1 MYQILLPNIRP
12 MGGFNDFYNGSFRVW
27 DEIDDMLDCSTSD
40 YRASSWLIDP
50 TDSPDMALMVSG
62 EILSLL
68 LGYLALCGHNN
79 IFQYVRANEIKVF
92 DGNFS
97 TSHARFDEIEIPNY
111 YLQDVWAE
119 RIKFKPH
126 DPREINNLSNR
137 GFDTLLYL
145 ASSNMDIYILLKLL
159 SVRTS
164 WFTLYQIYESLE
176 TFVNQVVDEYPHL
189 KSVENNGVVRKV
201 LDYKSQTEKLTKPA
215 NNFSIVGLNSRH
227 GYVSSNRTINT
238 ANCFTL
244 SEAQVFVLEHVRKY
258 ISWKID
264 KFHESDLFNAN

>member
-1 MYQILLPNIRP
+1 MYQIMLPGIRS
-12 MGGFNDFYNGSFRVW
+12 MGGFNDFKNGSFRVW
-27 DEIDDMLDCSTSD
+27 DEINDMLDCSTCD

-50 TDSPDMALMVSG
+50 TDSPEVALKVSG

-68 LGYLALCGHNN
+68 LGYLALRGHNN
-79 IFQYVRANEIKVF
+79 IFQHVRVNEIQVF

-97 TSHARFDEIEIPNY
+97 ASYASFDEIEIPNY
-111 YLQDVWAE
+111 YLQDVWVE
-119 RIKFKPH
+119 RLKFKPH

-159 SVRTS
+159 SVKTS
-164 WFTLYQIYESLE
+164 WFTLYKIYESLE
-176 TFVNQVVDEYPHL
+176 TFVTQVIDEYPHL
-189 KSVENNGVVRKV
+189 KTVENNGVVRKV
-201 LDYKSQTEKLTKPA
+201 LDFKSQTEKLTKPA

-244 SEAQVFVLEHVRKY
+244 SEAKAFVLEHVRKY

-264 KFHESDLFNAN
+264 KFHESDLFQTN